1 MSAEMSGNK
10 DREWT
15 VASKILG
22 WSCTC
27 MWGPVVVV
35 LDEWSLP
42 RESQNSQ
49 TLLSVLQNYWPPVQW
64 EERS

>member
-1 MSAEMSGNK
+1 MSAEMSGNE
-10 DREWT
+10 DRERT
-15 VASKILG
+15 VARKILG

-35 LDEWSLP
+35 LDEWGLP
-42 RESQNSQ
+42 REYQNSQ
-49 TLLSVLQNYWPPVQW
+49 TLLIVLQSYWPPLQW